1 MKKMK
6 LRALTHSLKMVTRR
20 ACQRGQSLAEFGLL
34 APAAIL
40 MIAGL
45 IDVGRLAVSEH
56 IIRAASREFAHLATV
71 SDFSDAEIR
80 TKVIQR
86 IQSMGID
93 PDDVVITV
101 TGANDGTGQPAQVT
115 LNYRVELAAL
125 RVILPW
131 DYIQLTAST
140 VMINE

>member
-1 MKKMK
+1 MK
-6 LRALTHSLKMVTRR
+6 LNLRSLTHSLKMVTCRWR
-20 ACQRGQSLAEFGLL
+20 QRGQSLAEFGLL
-34 APAAIL
+34 APVAIL

-71 SDFSDAEIR
+71 SDLSNAEIR

-93 PDDVVITV
+93 PNDVVITV
-101 TGANDGTGQPAQVT
+101 TGANGAAGQPAQVT
-115 LNYRVELAAL
+115 LNYRVELTAL
-125 RVILPW
+125 SFILPR

-140 VMINE
+140 VMFNE